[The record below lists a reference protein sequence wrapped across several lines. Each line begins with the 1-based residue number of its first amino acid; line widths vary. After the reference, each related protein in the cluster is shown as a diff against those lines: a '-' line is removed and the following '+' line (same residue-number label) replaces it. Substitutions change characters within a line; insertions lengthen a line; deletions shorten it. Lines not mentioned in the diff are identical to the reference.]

1 MVMILVLLMKLTFT
15 KINVA
20 RSQSKLEVQKTD
32 DELAGMTERYQ
43 NNFGFERHLEVQ
55 SWMKALR
62 NTK

>member
-1 MVMILVLLMKLTFT
+1 MAMILALLMKLTIT

-20 RSQSKLEVQKTD
+20 RSHSKLDVQKTD
-32 DELAGMTERYQ
+32 DELEKMTEGCK

-62 NTK
+62 CAK